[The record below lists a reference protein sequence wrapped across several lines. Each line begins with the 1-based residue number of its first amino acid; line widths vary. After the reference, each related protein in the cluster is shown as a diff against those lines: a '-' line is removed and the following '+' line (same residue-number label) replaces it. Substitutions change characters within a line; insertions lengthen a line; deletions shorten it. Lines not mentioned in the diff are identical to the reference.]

1 MIQRGGGKE
10 GKKRRKSSVK
20 DVTLLV
26 VQDEVVEI
34 EVPFDLLVFDSIQDA
49 NSAEYGRIPGNAVTF
64 RTYCTLHACGETKNL
79 YEDKNFVRG
88 SLVNAIKAFL
98 GVNYNFT
105 FLLVNRVNQLKFE
118 YIRSAYGS
126 SNAPTAEEE
135 RRLSLFERFTT
146 RLFFSIIRTEQVLH

>member
-49 NSAEYGRIPGNAVTF
+49 NSAGHYFLDAYFTD
-64 RTYCTLHACGETKNL
+64 LHVPVLPMEMTSQDFALIN
-79 YEDKNFVRG
+79 
-88 SLVNAIKAFL
+88 SL
-98 GVNYNFT
+98 T
-105 FLLVNRVNQLKFE
+105 
-118 YIRSAYGS
+118 
-126 SNAPTAEEE
+126 
-135 RRLSLFERFTT
+135 LFEEHD
-146 RLFFSIIRTEQVLH
+146 RLRQEFQ

>member
-79 YEDKNFVRG
+79 YESK
-88 SLVNAIKAFL
+88 SLVSNAIKVFL